1 MNVKNELHELID
13 QLDDEAADVLE
24 YAQWLGAD
32 EDEPLGPEELARVEA
47 GEAECR
53 RGAFVRLEHLKR
65 RLDVQL
71 SRAAERYLEVRCG

>member
-13 QLDDEAADVLE
+13 QLDDEAADELLE
-24 YAQWLGAD
+24 YAQWLGAE

-53 RGAFVRLEHLKR
+53 PGAFVRLEHLKR
-65 RLDVQL
+65 RLEL
-71 SRAAERYLEVRCG
+71 

>member
-1 MNVKNELHELID
+1 MRPGDPLTMNVKNELHELID
-13 QLDDEAADVLE
+13 QLDDEAADELLE
-24 YAQWLGAD
+24 YAQWLGAE

-65 RLDVQL
+65 RLEL
-71 SRAAERYLEVRCG
+71 